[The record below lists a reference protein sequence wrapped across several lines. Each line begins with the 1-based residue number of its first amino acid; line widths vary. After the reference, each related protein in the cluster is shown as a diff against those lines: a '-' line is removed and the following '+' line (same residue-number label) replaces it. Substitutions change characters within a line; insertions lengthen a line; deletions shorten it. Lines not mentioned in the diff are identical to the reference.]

1 MVECAFS
8 VPYNMNGLSFDV
20 IIEILSNSMMK
31 SSRANLSEG
40 DELFTT
46 DPTVNEKNRI
56 YSCEEKEYFLK
67 CVQEYHRKLFNTE
80 NDANTNDVL
89 IVDSG
94 KMNSYTGGDIDFGS
108 RKKMELQLKYSNL
121 VHTHDHLHPHGHLHD
136 HLHHSD
142 LR

>member
-80 NDANTNDVL
+80 NDANTKDVL
-89 IVDSG
+89 ILVELG
-94 KMNSYTGGDIDFGS
+94 TFWVFVRQVQKKAFKLNSP
-108 RKKMELQLKYSNL
+108 RK
-121 VHTHDHLHPHGHLHD
+121 
-136 HLHHSD
+136 
-142 LR
+142 LRTYETRSPFYASS